1 MTKLNSLQEL
11 PALREQF
18 QRALAARAQAGP
30 VIYVGTGTCGIA
42 AGARETLQAIEQ
54 EIARRKITA
63 QVVSVGCIGMCA
75 KEPLVDIQLHGGS
88 HVLYANIQ
96 AEMVARLVE
105 EHVVHERPVR
115 EWVIC
120 RMTDGEAPADEAQA
134 IQNLPSF
141 RDLPFTGKQIRIAL
155 GNCGLIDPEKIGD
168 YIAREGYR
176 ALGRV
181 LGSWSPEEVIREIK
195 ESGLRGRGGGG
206 FSTGTKWELCRKSP
220 GDTKYVICNADEGDP
235 GAFMDRSIL
244 ESDPHAVL
252 EGMAIAG
259 YAMGAREG
267 IIYCREEYPLAIDRL
282 HAAIAQA
289 NELGLLGESILGTKF
304 SFSISLKGGA
314 GAFVCGEETALIA
327 SIEGRRGEPRPRPPF
342 PAVSGLWGKPSNI
355 NNVKSYAMSP
365 RILLRGASWF
375 KNIGSPKSPGT
386 AIFALTG
393 KVKNTGLIEVP
404 MGIPL
409 GDIIFDVGGG
419 VPGGRVFKAV
429 QTGGP
434 LGGCLPASSLN
445 TPVDFDSLQEAGAVM
460 GSGGM
465 IVVDDDTCMVELA
478 KYFLTFATAESC
490 GKCVP
495 CRIGGQRLL
504 EILTRIT
511 EGKGT
516 RHDLE
521 TIRELSA
528 HMTSSSLC
536 GLGQRTAGP
545 VMSVLRF
552 FEAEMLAHIDEQIC
566 PAGQCKQLVRAK
578 CVNTCPAGV
587 DTPAYLALIAQGRYA
602 EGLAIHRERNPFP
615 IICGRACPAFCETK
629 CRRAE
634 LDDPIAIRM
643 TKRFMA
649 EHECIEPWTPEP
661 LGSAEQHC
669 IAAEKKVA
677 VIGSGPAGLTAAVRL
692 AQFGYGVTVFEKL
705 PVPGGMM
712 SCAIPEYRLP
722 RQPLF
727 FEIEN
732 IQRAGVE
739 IRCRQTLGQDFTLD
753 DLLDRLGYDA
763 VVLAIGAHRSRSLG
777 VPGDDK
783 SGVINGL
790 DFLRETALESCQRV
804 LADGGAGSPPGS
816 FMASLGAKAGG
827 RDALATPLPDLRGK
841 RVGVVGG
848 GDVAIDAAR
857 VALRLGAREVHVM
870 YRRTG
875 DDMPATHLPEEIEG
889 ALHEGVRFHTLVNPA
904 EILGDTC
911 VTGVRLVRQR
921 LADFDNSARRKPVA
935 MEAESFTLPLD
946 FVIPAV
952 GQVPDLSWLQPESL
966 AVTRGRTLVV
976 NEAFVT
982 SRPGV
987 FAAGDAVTGPAT
999 IVQAIAH
1006 GNLVAVAVD
1015 TWLRTGQTPKP
1026 RFITP
1031 RHDIAP
1037 LHNFDDFAGARR
1049 PPMPKLEL
1057 AQREGNFREVEL
1069 GLGEAAAQ
1077 AEARRCLRCD
1087 LEWLDRAGLP
1097 RPTATAEPAAPSEET
1112 P

>member
-1 MTKLNSLQEL
+1 MNRLQSIQDL
-11 PALREQF
+11 PPLRESIQ
-18 QRALAARAQAGP
+18 QALAARARSGP
-30 VIYVGTGTCGIA
+30 VIYVGMGTCGIA

-54 EIARRKITA
+54 EIAKHHIPA
-63 QVVSVGCIGMCA
+63 QIVSVGCIGMCA
-75 KEPLVDIQLHGGS
+75 KEPLVDIQLNGGS

-96 AEMVARLVE
+96 PEMVARLIG
-105 EHVVHERPVR
+105 EHVINQQPVR
-115 EWVIC
+115 EWLIC
-120 RMTDGEAPADEAQA
+120 RMADGDVPDDEPQA
-134 IQNLPSF
+134 IQNLPQF
-141 RDLPFTGKQIRIAL
+141 RDLPFTGKQVRIAL
-155 GNCGLIDPEKIGD
+155 GNCGLIDPTRIED
-168 YIAREGYR
+168 YIARDGYR
-176 ALGRV
+176 GLGRV
-181 LGSWSPEEVIREIK
+181 LGSWSPEEVIKEIK

-206 FSTGTKWELCRKSP
+206 FSTGTKWELCRKAP

-282 HAAIAQA
+282 EAAIEQA
-289 NELGLLGESILGTKF
+289 CELGLLGDGILGTNF
-304 SFSISLKGGA
+304 GFDITLKGGA

-365 RILLRGASWF
+365 RIVLRGAAWF
-375 KNIGSPKSPGT
+375 KNIGSAKSPGT

-393 KVKNTGLIEVP
+393 KVNNTGLIEVP

-419 VPGGRVFKAV
+419 IPEGRTFKAV

-511 EGKGT
+511 EGGGT
-516 RHDLE
+516 RQDLA

-552 FEAEMLAHIDEQIC
+552 FEDEVLAHIDNQIC
-566 PAGQCKQLVRAK
+566 PAGQCKKLVRAK
-578 CVNTCPAGV
+578 CINTCPAGV

-634 LDDPIAIRM
+634 LDEPIAIRL

-649 EHECIEPWTPEP
+649 EHESEAPWTPEP
-661 LGSAEQHC
+661 LGSPEQRRV
-669 IAAEKKVA
+669 ASGKKVA
-677 VIGSGPAGLTAAVRL
+677 VIGAGPAGLTAAVRL
-692 AQFGYGVTVFEKL
+692 AQLGYGVTVFEKL
-705 PVPGGMM
+705 PMPGGMM
-712 SCAIPEYRLP
+712 SWAIPEYRMP

-727 FEIEN
+727 LEIDY
-732 IQRAGVE
+732 IKRAGVE
-739 IRCRQTLGQDFTLD
+739 IRCNQALGKDFTLEE
-753 DLLDRLGYDA
+753 LLGVHGFTS
-763 VVLAIGAHRSRSLG
+763 VVLAIGAHRSRQMG
-777 VPGDDK
+777 IPGEEK
-783 SGVINGL
+783 SGVINGI
-790 DFLRETALESCQRV
+790 DFLREVARESCERAFDNQST
-804 LADGGAGSPPGS
+804 ADIPE
-816 FMASLGAKAGG
+816 M
-827 RDALATPLPDLRGK
+827 RGK
-841 RVGVVGG
+841 RVGIVGG

-857 VALRLGAREVHVM
+857 VALRLGAKEVHVM

-889 ALHEGVRFHTLVNPA
+889 ALHEGVRFHTLVNPV
-904 EILGDTC
+904 EVLGNGS

-921 LADFDNSARRKPVA
+921 LADFDDTARRKPVA

-946 FVIPAV
+946 FLIPAI
-952 GQVPDLSWLQPESL
+952 GQMPDLSWMQHDQIN
-966 AVTRGRTLVV
+966 VTRSRTFVV

-987 FAAGDAVTGPAT
+987 FAAGDAVSGPAT
-999 IVQAIAH
+999 IVQAIAQ

-1015 TWLRTGQTPKP
+1015 EWLRTGQTPKP
-1026 RFITP
+1026 RFVTP
-1031 RHDIAP
+1031 RHDIASM
-1037 LHNFDDFAGARR
+1037 HNLDDFATAHR
-1049 PPMPKLEL
+1049 PATPKLDL
-1057 AQREGNFREVEL
+1057 AQREGNFNEVEL

-1077 AEARRCLRCD
+1077 AEAKRCLRCD
-1087 LEWLDRAGLP
+1087 LEWLERIGMP
-1097 RPTATAEPAAPSEET
+1097 RPTAAAAEFAAASKEKP
-1112 P
+1112 

>member
-1 MTKLNSLQEL
+1 MNKLTSLHDL
-11 PALREQF
+11 PLLREKF
-18 QRALAARAQAGP
+18 QQALVARAKAGA
-30 VIYVGTGTCGIA
+30 VIYVGMGTCGIA

-54 EIARRKITA
+54 KIAMHKLAA

-75 KEPLVDIQLHGGS
+75 KEPLVDIQLNGGS

-96 AEMVARLVE
+96 ADMVERLIE
-105 EHVVHERPVR
+105 EHVVNQRPVR

-120 RMTDGEAPADEAQA
+120 RMTDGEAPADEPQA
-134 IQNLPSF
+134 IQNLPQF
-141 RDLPFTGKQIRIAL
+141 RDLPFGGKQIRIAL
-155 GNCGLIDPEKIGD
+155 GNCGLIDPEKIED

-181 LGSWSPEEVIREIK
+181 LGSWSPEEVIRVIK

-282 HAAIAQA
+282 ETAIAQA
-289 NELGLLGESILGTKF
+289 TELGLLDENILGTKF
-304 SFSISLKGGA
+304 SFGISLKGGA

-365 RILLRGASWF
+365 RIILRGAAWF

-393 KVKNTGLIEVP
+393 KINNTGLIEVP

-419 VPGGRVFKAV
+419 IPGGRPFKAV

-511 EGKGT
+511 EGEGT
-516 RHDLE
+516 RKDLE

-528 HMTSSSLC
+528 HMMSSSLC
-536 GLGQRTAGP
+536 GLGQRTPGP

-552 FEAEMLAHIDEQIC
+552 FEKEMLAHIDEQVC
-566 PAGQCKQLVRAK
+566 PSGQCKKLVRAK

-587 DTPAYLALIAQGRYA
+587 DTPAYLALVAQGRYA

-615 IICGRACPAFCETK
+615 IICGRACPAYCETK

-634 LDDPIAIRM
+634 LDQPIAIRL

-649 EHECIEPWTPEP
+649 EHEAETPWTPEP
-661 LGSAEQHC
+661 LGTPEQRRVASA
-669 IAAEKKVA
+669 KKVA

-692 AQFGYGVTVFEKL
+692 AQLGYGVTVFEKL

-727 FEIEN
+727 LEIEN
-732 IQRAGVE
+732 IKRAGVE
-739 IRCRQTLGQDFTLD
+739 IRCNQALGKDFTLD
-753 DLLDRLGYDA
+753 ELLDKQGFNS
-763 VVLAIGAHRSRSLG
+763 VVLAIGAHRSRQLG
-777 VPGDDK
+777 VPGEDK
-783 SGVINGL
+783 IGVINGL
-790 DFLRETALESCQRV
+790 DFLREVALESCERA
-804 LADGGAGSPPGS
+804 LGSKTT
-816 FMASLGAKAGG
+816 AKI
-827 RDALATPLPDLRGK
+827 PDLRGK

-857 VALRLGAREVHVM
+857 VALRLGAKEVHVM

-904 EILGDTC
+904 EILGNGS

-921 LADFDNSARRKPVA
+921 LADFDDTARRKPVA
-935 MEAESFTLPLD
+935 MEGESFTLPLD
-946 FVIPAV
+946 FIIPAI
-952 GQVPDLSWLQPESL
+952 GQTPDLSWLKPEQIT
-966 AVTRGRTLVV
+966 VTRGKTFVV

-1015 TWLRTGQTPKP
+1015 EWLRTGQTSKP
-1026 RFITP
+1026 RFVTP
-1031 RHDIAP
+1031 RHDIAV
-1037 LHNFDDFAGARR
+1037 LHNLDDFAGAHR
-1049 PPMPKLEL
+1049 PPTPKLEL

-1069 GLGEAAAQ
+1069 GLDEAAAQ
-1077 AEARRCLRCD
+1077 AEAKRCLRCD
-1087 LEWLDRAGLP
+1087 LEWLDRLGIP
-1097 RPTATAEPAAPSEET
+1097 RPIAETVASEET